1 VSPTIKDVDSLQNAA
16 VKHARALERDRA
28 LRVSQRT
35 YLAWGVHLA
44 EEALEARAPLRQA
57 FLGPALAE
65 SSGESGL
72 GRRLSDAGVPTVR
85 VTTRVLESIIEG
97 SGDQGILLLAE
108 MPRTDVRSV
117 LSTTIPLV
125 LAAHGVQDPGNL
137 GSILRSARALGAGG
151 LVALEGSADPF
162 GSRAV
167 RAAMGTQFTLPVASG
182 TTGDF
187 LREARAA
194 GRQIVAADP
203 AAADTPVMVDLAR
216 PTAILVGSEGAGLP
230 REVLAAADRRV
241 RIPMSP
247 GVSSL
252 NVHAAAAALLYEA
265 ARQRDFCYPPPR

>member
-1 VSPTIKDVDSLQNAA
+1 MIKAVDSLQNAA
-16 VKHARALERDRA
+16 VKHARALERDRS
-28 LRVSQRT
+28 LRTSLRT

-65 SSGESGL
+65 SSGASDL
-72 GRRLSDAGVPTVR
+72 ARRLSAAGVPVVR
-85 VTTRVLESIIEG
+85 VSTRVLESIIEG
-97 SGDQGILLLAE
+97 SGDQGVLLLAE
-108 MPRTDVRSV
+108 LPRTEVRSV
-117 LSTTIPLV
+117 VSSMCPLV
-125 LAAHGVQDPGNL
+125 LATHGVQDPGNL

-167 RAAMGTQFTLPVASG
+167 RAAMGTQFTLPIVTG
-182 TTGDF
+182 TTVDF

-203 AAADTPVMVDLAR
+203 AATDTPIAVDLVR

-230 REVLAAADRRV
+230 RDVLDAADRRV
-241 RIPMSP
+241 RIPMAP

-265 ARQRDFCYPPPR
+265 ARQRGFSYPPPRSG

>member
-1 VSPTIKDVDSLQNAA
+1 MSPATKAVDSLQNPE

-28 LRVSQRT
+28 LRVSRRT
-35 YLAWGVHLA
+35 YLAWGIHPA
-44 EEALEARAPLRQA
+44 QEALAARASLRRV

-65 SSGESGL
+65 SREGADLE
-72 GRRLSDAGVPTVR
+72 RRLSASGVPIVR
-85 VTTRVLESIIEG
+85 ATRRVLESIIEG
-97 SGDQGILLLAE
+97 SGDQGVLLLVE
-108 MPRTDVRSV
+108 LPRTELKSV
-117 LSTTIPLV
+117 LSSTCPLV

-151 LVALEGSADPF
+151 LVALEGCADPF

-167 RAAMGTQFTLPVASG
+167 RAAMGTQFTLQVLSC

-187 LREARAA
+187 LRGVRAS

-203 AAADTPVMVDLAR
+203 AARDTPMAVDLAR
-216 PTAILVGSEGAGLP
+216 PTTILVGSEGAGLP
-230 REVLAAADRRV
+230 HDLLEAADRRV
-241 RIPMSP
+241 RIPMAP

-265 ARQRDFCYPPPR
+265 ARQRGFSFSG